1 MAVNFDKLVSI
12 IIDRGKKHRSITAIA
27 GPPCSG
33 KSTLA
38 MDLYARINS
47 YELNS
52 ADIFQMDGFHYDD
65 IVLNDLGLLSKKGSP
80 NTFDIPGFTF
90 MLKRLFENREKSIA
104 VPVFDRELE
113 VSRNGSNIIEASV
126 RHLIVEGNYL
136 MLKEKPWSD
145 LLKFYDTTI
154 FINVSPNVIRERLE
168 HRWKSLAEKVRRK
181 RILDNDLPNAN
192 YIFRNSL
199 DTEFLYENREN

>member
-1 MAVNFDKLVSI
+1 
-12 IIDRGKKHRSITAIA
+12 
-27 GPPCSG
+27 
-33 KSTLA
+33 
-38 MDLYARINS
+38 
-47 YELNS
+47 
-52 ADIFQMDGFHYDD
+52 MDGFHYDD

-168 HRWKSLAEKVRRK
+168 HRWKSLTEEVRRK

-192 YIFRNSL
+192 YIFGNSL
-199 DTEFLYENREN
+199 DTEFLYENRKN